1 MRWFTQK
8 KIAINPNFLHAFPTY
23 HSLSKPANHVKLFL
37 FENIW
42 QLFPYNQTLGHI
54 DHHVGGLGGDHQGD
68 RGGHLG
74 HGRQQDLEDKDGDL
88 GLGVR
93 FHSGGDSVKSGATT
107 LPWPTN
113 WVALAHTPPPGDFFN
128 VDPFAAPRIGVP
140 AINIILMWI
149 LTRWSWCK
157 CDFGA
162 KWDFI
167 WQLEVLEMILKWN
180 ESLKPLAPC
189 CCWLWTQ
196 FQADVVI
203 MILIIML
210 IILISGKIYWQVEMA
225 TWAGSVAVLG
235 PKHPEGR
242 PQWPSNIPF
251 ILFGDLKSDQK

>member
-1 MRWFTQK
+1 MTKSESERGPWVTTDYCQMISISWACLTGYLLTTHLTGNQDEVIYTK

-54 DHHVGGLGGDHQGD
+54 DHHVGGLGGNHQGD

-113 WVALAHTPPPGDFFN
+113 WVALAHTPPPGAFFSA
-128 VDPFAAPRIGVP
+128 DPFAAARIGFP
-140 AINIILMWI
+140 A
-149 LTRWSWCK
+149 
-157 CDFGA
+157 D
-162 KWDFI
+162 
-167 WQLEVLEMILKWN
+167 
-180 ESLKPLAPC
+180 
-189 CCWLWTQ
+189 
-196 FQADVVI
+196 
-203 MILIIML
+203 
-210 IILISGKIYWQVEMA
+210 
-225 TWAGSVAVLG
+225 
-235 PKHPEGR
+235 
-242 PQWPSNIPF
+242 
-251 ILFGDLKSDQK
+251 